1 MTYNFSAWSSG
12 TPGAGS
18 DSTGRDSVPAT
29 RREFKRVKE
38 RLVHFNEHIRKQ
50 LKLTHEALQKEKEF
64 VRKQMLKDARDKCDE
79 TRAAYIEC
87 AKGMP
92 RTCGQNGWLER

>member
-1 MTYNFSAWSSG
+1 MVKFTEARASA
-12 TPGAGS
+12 TPDAAMQQ
-18 DSTGRDSVPAT
+18 DKD
-29 RREFKRVKE
+29 EFKGDARDD
-38 RLVHFNEHIRKQ
+38 RLRGPMK
-50 LKLTHEALQKEKEF
+50 ALQKEKEF

-92 RTCGQNGWLER
+92 RTQKKNLRLASRC